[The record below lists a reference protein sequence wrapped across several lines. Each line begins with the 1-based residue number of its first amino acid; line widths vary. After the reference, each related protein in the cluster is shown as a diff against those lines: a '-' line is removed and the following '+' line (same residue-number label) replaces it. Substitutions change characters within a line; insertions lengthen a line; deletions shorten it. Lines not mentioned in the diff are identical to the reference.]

1 MTFPSMTALAA
12 VLALAVPLA
21 VNPALADPPH
31 CPPGHA
37 KKGWCSPGVKHYYG
51 RGDYVSR
58 ERYIVIDDYDR
69 YGYRR
74 PPAGYGY
81 VRVDGQVFLIALAT
95 GLIVEALR

>member
-1 MTFPSMTALAA
+1 MRASCIVVVTS
-12 VLALAVPLA
+12 LALMAPIGGA
-21 VNPALADPPH
+21 ALADPAH

-37 KKGWCSPGVKHYYG
+37 KKGWCSPGPKYVYR
-51 RGDYVSR
+51 RGDVISR
-58 ERYIVIDDYDR
+58 DRYIVIEDYDR

-81 VRVDGQVFLIALAT
+81 VRVDGDIFLIALAT